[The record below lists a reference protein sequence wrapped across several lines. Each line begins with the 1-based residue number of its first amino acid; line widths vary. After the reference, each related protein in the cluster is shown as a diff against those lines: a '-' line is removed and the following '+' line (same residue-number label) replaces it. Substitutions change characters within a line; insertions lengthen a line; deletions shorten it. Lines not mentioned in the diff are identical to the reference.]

1 MEHTGGMKTLASI
14 LLVLILSYDGFS
26 HTTSVKKYL
35 TEQVM
40 GQEYRIR
47 PLVNGAII
55 IGGVITDYYG
65 VRILKA
71 KPGAPYQTVIGLSP
85 ADVNFFDRSASRQNP
100 AVMSSSKKASDWL
113 LDASIVLPVLLVFDT
128 AIRKDA
134 LNTAIVYATTMMIMA
149 NAYAWGVG
157 HIDRYRPYVYN
168 TRESLAFRLSQG
180 SRNSFYAGHVA
191 ATATATFFGAKVYQD
206 YHPESRLVPYLYA
219 SAAIPPAIVGYYRY
233 RAGYHFPSDIIA
245 GFAAGTAMGI
255 LIPQVHKIKNKNLSF
270 HSIPGGIGL
279 TCNF

>member
-1 MEHTGGMKTLASI
+1 MKIIPSI
-14 LLVLILSYDGFS
+14 LLMLAFSYNGSGD
-26 HTTSVKKYL
+26 TTGVKAYPTGQKK
-35 TEQVM
+35 

-55 IGGVITDYYG
+55 IGGVIADYYG

-71 KPGAPYQTVIGLSP
+71 KPGAPYHTVLGISP
-85 ADVNFFDRSASRQNP
+85 ANVNAFDRGASRQNP
-100 AVMSSSKKASDWL
+100 AVRNSSKKISDWF
-113 LDASIVLPVLLVFDT
+113 LDASIALPGFLLFDT

-134 LNTAIVYATTMMIMA
+134 LNVGIVYATTMMIMA

-206 YHPESRLVPYLYA
+206 YNPESRLVPFLYA
-219 SAAIPPAIVGYYRY
+219 SAVIPPAIVSYYRY

-255 LIPQVHKIKNKNLSF
+255 VIPHFHKIKSDHLSF
-270 HSIPGGIGL
+270 YSTSEGMGL
-279 TCNF
+279 TYNF

>member
-1 MEHTGGMKTLASI
+1 MKIIQGI
-14 LLVLILSYDGFS
+14 LLILFFSYHGFGG
-26 HTTSVKKYL
+26 TTNIRTYL
-35 TEQVM
+35 T
-40 GQEYRIR
+40 GQKKGGEYRIR
-47 PLVNGAII
+47 PLVNGVII
-55 IGGVITDYYG
+55 IGGVIADYYG

-71 KPGAPYQTVIGLSP
+71 KPGAPYHTVIGLSP
-85 ADVNFFDRSASRQNP
+85 ANVNAFDRGASRQNP
-100 AVMSSSKKASDWL
+100 AIRNSSKKTSDWL
-113 LDASIVLPVLLVFDT
+113 LDASIALPGFLVFDT

-134 LNTAIVYATTMMIMA
+134 LNVGIVYATTMMIMA

-206 YHPESRLVPYLYA
+206 YNPKSGLVPWLYA
-219 SAAIPPAIVGYYRY
+219 SAALPPAIVGYYRY

-245 GFAAGTAMGI
+245 GFAAGTTMGI
-255 LIPQVHKIKNKNLSF
+255 LIPQVHKIRNKNLSF
-270 HSIPGGIGL
+270 YSTADGVGL
-279 TCNF
+279 TYHF